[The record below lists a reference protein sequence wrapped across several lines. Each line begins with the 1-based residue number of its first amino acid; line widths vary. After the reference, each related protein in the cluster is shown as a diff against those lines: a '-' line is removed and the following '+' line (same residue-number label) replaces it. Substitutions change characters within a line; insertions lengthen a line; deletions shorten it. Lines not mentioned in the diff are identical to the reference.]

1 MFEFLFKYPASA
13 FSRGTIVFLGSWP
26 IWVLLGGIVLSAAL
40 LGLVIWRGKSQLR
53 KTVRGGHAVVLW
65 LLQSALVATLL
76 LLLWQPAISVTSLKP
91 QQNIVAVVVDDSRS
105 MSAKDGSE
113 TRSAVAR
120 RLLDSGLVNE
130 LGKRFQVR
138 LYQMGSGVERLK
150 STAQLSANQPST
162 QIGKSLRQ
170 IADEAATL
178 PIGAAVVLTDG
189 ADNSGGLD
197 SDTLAEIRRRRIPVS
212 TVGIGSEQVPDDVEL
227 SDISLP
233 NKTLAGARLQAE
245 VTIRQHGFS
254 GKRARI
260 VLTNAGTVLAAR
272 DVTLQSTPEQ
282 RETVEFHAGKA
293 AVKSVTA

>member
-13 FSRGTIVFLGSWP
+13 FSRGTIVLLGFWP
-26 IWVLLGGIVLSAAL
+26 KWVLIAGILVAAAL
-40 LGLVIWRGKSQLR
+40 FALFMWRGRSRLR
-53 KTVRGGHAVVLW
+53 NTLRGWHAVILW
-65 LLQSALVATLL
+65 LLQSALLATLL

-91 QQNIVAVVVDDSRS
+91 QQNIIAVIVDDSRS
-105 MSAKDGSE
+105 MSAKDGGE

-197 SDTLAEIRRRRIPVS
+197 IDTLAEIRRRRIPVS
-212 TVGIGSEQVPDDVEL
+212 TVGIGSEQVPDDLEL
-227 SDISLP
+227 SDFSLP

-245 VTIRQHGFS
+245 VTVRQHGFA
-254 GKRARI
+254 GKRA
-260 VLTNAGTVLAAR
+260 
-272 DVTLQSTPEQ
+272 
-282 RETVEFHAGKA
+282 
-293 AVKSVTA
+293 